1 MEKETSWLNKFKQGV
16 DQFDRELFS
25 QKKLD
30 YKVGIWRESAVLK
43 FQKKSWL
50 NTDQPAKPFG
60 ESVFFSIW
68 VSDESIREGKLL
80 YNIHALKLRQLAG
93 YSIKSRE
100 FAEAFRSE
108 FKPFQKKW
116 PNISVNFGPLTLME
130 GWVPLD
136 EENFENIIIDLS
148 YKFLEIAFIIDDLLK
163 KRKKLVG
170 SNRLS

>member
-1 MEKETSWLNKFKQGV
+1 METTYYLNKFQQGV

-30 YKVGIWRESAVLK
+30 YKVGIWLKSVVLK
-43 FQKKSWL
+43 FQKKSWI
-50 NTDQPAKPFG
+50 NTAQKTEPFK

-68 VSDESIREGKLL
+68 VSDESIREGKLF

-116 PNISVNFGPLTLME
+116 PNVSVNHGPLTLMS
-130 GWVPLD
+130 GWVTLD

-163 KRKKLVG
+163 KRKKP
-170 SNRLS
+170 

>member
-1 MEKETSWLNKFKQGV
+1 METIYYLNKFKQGV
-16 DQFDRELFS
+16 DQFDKELFS

-30 YKVGIWRESAVLK
+30 YKVGIWLKSVVLK
-43 FQKKSWL
+43 FQKKSWI
-50 NTDQPAKPFG
+50 NTSQTAKPFE

-68 VSDESIREGKLL
+68 VNDESIREGKLF

-116 PNISVNFGPLTLME
+116 PNVSVNFGPLTLMS
-130 GWVPLD
+130 GWVTLD

-163 KRKKLVG
+163 KRKKL
-170 SNRLS
+170 